1 MKNRIADIAKTAA
14 GLKARMSIG
23 TRISAAAFFGAALLS
38 LTILVP
44 SSPCLSA
51 VFGAGPKIRRGDT
64 VAPFV
69 TRDLEG
75 NEINLADHL
84 GQKAILLDFWSI
96 YCGPCIE
103 EMPALIDMYEKY
115 NDMGLEIFG
124 ISLDSRFNARRL
136 GKFVESYEHEIPYP
150 IIHDAQAEIR
160 RLYGIDSLPTS
171 ILVDTD
177 GTVQVFFVGFSE
189 AELDTAIRQI
199 LRQTRQSAEK

>member
-51 VFGAGPKIRRGDT
+51 VFETGPKIRRGDT

-177 GTVQVFFVGFSE
+177 GTAQVFFVGFSE